1 MAPKPRISLVQSDAE
16 ASARGEAPLPEI
28 EKEAETVVAVSTAPS
43 LSPVQRTL
51 RLASRYSLLLLLFVV
66 WELFSRNYPGVAMLL
81 PAPSEVIKGGVE
93 LVKDGTLQRDILAS
107 LERVGVA
114 LGVASLIGFPLGT
127 VLGSSRTFAW
137 VVEPVVN
144 FFRPIPPLAWIPL
157 SIVWFGITDAQNEFI
172 IFLGAF
178 FPIVVSTMQGVRDV
192 DRQLIRAALT
202 LGASRIAIAFTVVLP
217 SALPFMVVGLRVGT
231 GIAWMALVAGELVA
245 ATSGLGFLI
254 SQGRLLFRSDYII
267 VGMVMI
273 GLIGLLLDAMIRF
286 AQRLIMRWREE

>member
-16 ASARGEAPLPEI
+16 ASARGEAPLPGI

-66 WELFSRNYPGVAMLL
+66 WELFSRNYPGLAMLL

>member
-1 MAPKPRISLVQSDAE
+1 MAPKPRISLVQSE
-16 ASARGEAPLPEI
+16 VEISARGEAPLPEI
-28 EKEAETVVAVSTAPS
+28 EKEAEPVVAASTAPS
-43 LSPVQRTL
+43 LSPARRALQ
-51 RLASRYSLLLLLFVV
+51 LASRYSLLLLLFVV
-66 WELFSRNYPGVAMLL
+66 WELFSRNYPGLSVQL
-81 PAPSEVIKGGVE
+81 PAPSEVIKGGIE
-93 LVKDGTLQRDILAS
+93 LVKDGTLQKDILAS
-107 LERVGVA
+107 LKRVGVA

-127 VLGSSRTFAW
+127 ILGASRRFAW

-178 FPIVVSTMQGVRDV
+178 FPIVISTMQGVRDV

-273 GLIGLLLDAMIRF
+273 GLIGLLLDAMIRL